1 MAVDVAAEGSDRCAG
16 AVETGR
22 ARSRPGCLALDGLIE
37 KFNQAVR
44 RPEAHGGVPVL
55 PLLLDL
61 LAEAGQQTEDA
72 LWIPDANE
80 RLSSAPFVRDHFT
93 DPAIHV
99 TASQYGEEAHRRGW
113 LHLDRSL
120 SAADHAALLDR
131 AATWAST
138 DRTLHE
144 VLDEFGPASVTFGDP
159 APHLAKTLGYASD
172 DRGAPFVVFH
182 FAPAPG
188 ESTTVP
194 EPVESASAA
203 LLAIRG
209 LPRALFGLKLT
220 PRGRAVCWPLQ
231 DPPGTYA

>member
-1 MAVDVAAEGSDRCAG
+1 MTVDMETQGS
-16 AVETGR
+16 EYHTGTTEPGS
-22 ARSRPGCLALDGLIE
+22 ARPRPGRLTPDGLIE
-37 KFNQAVR
+37 KLNQAVR

-61 LAEAGQQTEDA
+61 IAEAGPQTEDA

-93 DPAIHV
+93 DPAVHV
-99 TASQYGEEAHRRGW
+99 TASQYGEDAYRRGW

-120 SAADHAALLDR
+120 SATDHAALLDR
-131 AATWAST
+131 AAVWAGT
-138 DRTLHE
+138 DRTLHD

-159 APHLAKTLGYASD
+159 APHLAKTLGYASS

-188 ESTTVP
+188 KSATVP
-194 EPVESASAA
+194 EPVESAGAA
-203 LLAIRG
+203 LLAVRG

-220 PRGRAVCWPLQ
+220 PRGRAACWPL
-231 DPPGTYA
+231 